1 MGNRWAEISKLLP
14 GRTDNA
20 IKNHWNSSMKRKV
33 EKYVHS
39 KNIGGNNKILDE
51 KKRYLIADDVEGCLR
66 AVRAAPLPVTKVKAV
81 KSLKKNVS
89 KPATKQE
96 SLPAAGSTPTGQ
108 TVITSYLT
116 EMKETKSSPL
126 LPSSSDLDQ
135 LKDFLSTVKG
145 GYVNGMRVSGVE
157 RRRMAENILSRPSLS
172 CADLDALNMTEVE
185 RTCLPQCFI
194 SWLPYLASYVDSQV
208 SAIPRAVKVKP
219 ASMLS
224 PFSAFLNTRT
234 DLFGNMASPDAA
246 TSSTSPDLIKTGLPT
261 SLVPSPMSGNSV
273 KTPAKAK
280 TGKKSALRT
289 FILIYFLWEAD
300 SLILLIIKDHQLLP
314 C

>member
-66 AVRAAPLPVTKVKAV
+66 AVRAAPVPVTKAKTG
-81 KSLKKNVS
+81 KSLKKNAA
-89 KPATKQE
+89 KPAIKQE
-96 SLPAAGSTPTGQ
+96 SLPTTSSTPSGQ

-116 EMKETKSSPL
+116 QMKEMKTTPL

-172 CADLDALNMTEVE
+172 CADLDALNMTEEE
-185 RTCLPQCFI
+185 RRCLPQCFV
-194 SWLPYLASYVDSQV
+194 SWLPYLALYVDSQV
-208 SAIPRAVKVKP
+208 SAIPRAVKAKP

-234 DLFGNMASPDAA
+234 DLFGNMASPDVA
-246 TSSTSPDLIKTGLPT
+246 TSSTSSDLIKSGLPT
-261 SLVPSPMSGNSV
+261 SLIPSPMSGNSV

-280 TGKKSALRT
+280 TGKKCA
-289 FILIYFLWEAD
+289 W
-300 SLILLIIKDHQLLP
+300 
-314 C
+314 